1 MGVGWWVAVG
11 KAEVGQGATLG
22 QEKAEMY
29 VAGTCVQ
36 MFIQQLGKSNW
47 KIMDSSYSEAHLLFF
62 FKTINF

>member
-29 VAGTCVQ
+29 MAGTCVQ
-36 MFIQQLGKSNW
+36 MFIKQLGKSNW
-47 KIMDSSYSEAHLLFF
+47 KIMDSSYPEAHLLFF

>member
-29 VAGTCVQ
+29 TAGACVP
-36 MFIQQLGKSNW
+36 MFIKQLGKSNW
-47 KIMDSSYSEAHLLFF
+47 KIMVSSSSEAHLLCF